1 MAESP
6 QKLNK
11 YLNRAIEMLPRSLA
25 NFADSIYEQTGW
37 VVSFMM
43 GGPTPNDNGQISTLM

>member
-1 MAESP
+1 
-6 QKLNK
+6 
-11 YLNRAIEMLPRSLA
+11 MLPRSLA

-43 GGPTPNDNGQISTLM
+43 GGPTPNDNGKISTLM